1 MGGSGTKG
9 RRDEREG
16 GGGSCR
22 VREGIGSGAEV
33 MSIIG
38 FNIGALGKPV
48 YKYPY
53 GTVITT

>member
-1 MGGSGTKG
+1 MYIQIDRWKGVEWKG
-9 RRDEREG
+9 RD
-16 GGGSCR
+16 
-22 VREGIGSGAEV
+22 GIGNGAGV

-48 YKYPY
+48 YKYPH